1 MDLEQEL
8 KKIYEKYISIT
19 QKVYNIFCN
28 YYEEENVDIQNVLSF
43 DNFVKMLSKI
53 PLNLVITDKGKAK
66 INYLFS
72 YEEDEEK
79 LQKKINDYLNYPI
92 NQLYSKEFFD
102 ENTDIQS
109 IKIFDEID
117 TNKLVENLNTFDIL
131 IHFPKVRVT
140 NEHDDYIDITH
151 LYAKVRVRGDGSYY
165 STTCLRSEYTE
176 SQYIYGYI
184 HSHVESLEYS
194 HVKHFQKCC
203 FGSGPLRSIIANLS
217 IEYDDTLWE
226 LFCYEFDRFTQTESI
241 KGVPYKHLQNVTSS
255 SYRKHEDEFNYI
267 CNNSILIIGDEY
279 NNNILIPFI
288 KDFISSN
295 KLKFNFCN
303 DSYGIAMSPL
313 DYMIL
318 VSNFYIEWL
327 NDKIS
332 KKEITSPELIRTA
345 KDKLEEYVIEDKI
358 YKIERIAEREE
369 ISRNDFLFTFKGNPV
384 HFNIVKAEES
394 EILYTTLLLTRHIA
408 FNIADL
414 ILKTLNY
421 KNCHGTK
428 TNKITYFL

>member
-43 DNFVKMLSKI
+43 EDFGEDILGIKLGSI
-53 PLNLVITDKGKAK
+53 ITDEGKTK
-66 INYLFS
+66 LNNLFS
-72 YEEDEEK
+72 YETDTKKLKEK
-79 LQKKINDYLNYPI
+79 IDSYLNYTLA
-92 NQLYSKEFFD
+92 QFYS
-102 ENTDIQS
+102 ENSKNIEIHD

-117 TNKLVENLNTFDIL
+117 ITKLLQRLDVFIIL

-140 NEHDDYIDITH
+140 NEYDDYIDITH
-151 LYAKVRVRGDGSYY
+151 LYAKVRVRGDGSYLR
-165 STTCLRSEYTE
+165 TTCLRSEYTE

-184 HSHVESLEYS
+184 HSHVEGLNQTCVES
-194 HVKHFQKCC
+194 FNKCC
-203 FGSGPLRSIIANLS
+203 FGGGPLRGIIANLS
-217 IEYDDTLWE
+217 VEYDDTLWE

-241 KGVPYKHLQNVTSS
+241 KGVPYKYLNNVASS
-255 SYRKHEDEFNYI
+255 TYKKHEVTFSYVCD
-267 CNNSILIIGDEY
+267 NSFLLIGDEY
-279 NNNILIPFI
+279 SNNILIPFI

-295 KLKFNFCN
+295 TLKFNFYN
-303 DSYGIAMSPL
+303 NSYGMAMSPL
-313 DYMIL
+313 DYMVLI
-318 VSNFYIEWL
+318 SNFYIKWL

-332 KKEITSPELIRTA
+332 KGEITSYELIKTA
-345 KDKLEEYVIEDKI
+345 KNKLNEYIIEDNV

-369 ISRNDFLFTFKGNPV
+369 ISRNNFLFTFKGNPV
-384 HFNIVKAEES
+384 HLNITKQENS
-394 EILYTTLLLTRHIA
+394 EILYTTLLLNPRIA
-408 FNIADL
+408 FSIVDL

-421 KNCHGTK
+421 KNCYGTK

>member
-1 MDLEQEL
+1 MNLEQEL
-8 KKIYEKYISIT
+8 KKIYEKYTSIT

-28 YYEEENVDIQNVLSF
+28 YYEEENVDIQHVLSF
-43 DNFVKMLSKI
+43 EDFGENVLGIKLGSI
-53 PLNLVITDKGKAK
+53 ITDEGKTK
-66 INYLFS
+66 LNNLFS
-72 YEEDEEK
+72 YETDTKKLKEK
-79 LQKKINDYLNYPI
+79 IDSYLNYTLA
-92 NQLYSKEFFD
+92 QLYSENSENIEIPGIKAFD
-102 ENTDIQS
+102 DID
-109 IKIFDEID
+109 I
-117 TNKLVENLNTFDIL
+117 NKLFECLNTFDIL

-140 NEHDDYIDITH
+140 NEYNDYIDITH
-151 LYAKVRVRGDGSYY
+151 LYAKVTVRGDGSYLR
-165 STTCLRSEYTE
+165 TTCLRSEYTE

-184 HSHVESLEYS
+184 HSHVEGLNQTYVGS
-194 HVKHFQKCC
+194 FNKCC
-203 FGSGPLRSIIANLS
+203 FGGGPLRGIIANLS
-217 IEYDDTLWE
+217 VEYDDTLWE

-241 KGVPYKHLQNVTSS
+241 KGVPYKHLQNVTSL
-255 SYRKHEDEFNYI
+255 SYRKHEVEFNYV
-267 CNNSILIIGDEY
+267 CNNHILIIRDEY

-345 KDKLEEYVIEDKI
+345 KDKLEEYVIDDKI

-384 HFNIVKAEES
+384 HLNIVKAEES
-394 EILYTTLLLTRHIA
+394 ETLYTTLLLTGHIA

-421 KNCHGTK
+421 KNCYGTK

>member
-8 KKIYEKYISIT
+8 KKIYENYISIT

-43 DNFVKMLSKI
+43 EDFREDVLGIKFDSI
-53 PLNLVITDKGKAK
+53 ITDEGRTKL
-66 INYLFS
+66 NNLFS
-72 YEEDEEK
+72 YETVTKKLKEK
-79 LQKKINDYLNYPI
+79 IDSYLNYTLA
-92 NQLYSKEFFD
+92 QLYSENSENIEISGIKAFD
-102 ENTDIQS
+102 DID
-109 IKIFDEID
+109 I
-117 TNKLVENLNTFDIL
+117 NKLFQCLDTFDIL

-140 NEHDDYIDITH
+140 NEYGDYIDITH
-151 LYAKVRVRGDGSYY
+151 LYAKVRVNGDGSYY
-165 STTCLRSEYTE
+165 STKCLRSEYTE
-176 SQYIYGYI
+176 SQYLYRYI
-184 HSHVESLEYS
+184 HSHVELLEYS
-194 HVKHFQKCC
+194 HVNYFQKCC

-241 KGVPYKHLQNVTSS
+241 NGVPYRHLNNVASS
-255 SYRKHEDEFNYI
+255 TYKKREVTFSYVCDNPF
-267 CNNSILIIGDEY
+267 LLIGDEY

-295 KLKFNFCN
+295 TLKFNFYN
-303 DSYGIAMSPL
+303 NSYGMAMSPL
-313 DYMIL
+313 DYIIL
-318 VSNFYIEWL
+318 ISNFYIKWL

-332 KKEITSPELIRTA
+332 KGEITSYELIRTA
-345 KDKLEEYVIEDKI
+345 KDKLDEYIIEDNV

-384 HFNIVKAEES
+384 HLNITKQENS
-394 EILYTTLLLTRHIA
+394 EILYTTLLLTPRIA
-408 FNIADL
+408 FSIADL

-421 KNCHGTK
+421 KNCYGTK